1 MDVNYGTGEV
11 SLKIV
16 YYGPGLSGKT
26 TNLEVIHSK
35 APSTHRGRLTAIATQ
50 QDRTLF
56 FDFMPLELGKIGG
69 LKTKLR
75 LFTVPGQVFY
85 NSTRKLVLQ
94 RVDGVVFIA
103 DSQAHKMDE
112 NIESL
117 ENLEENLRE
126 YDVDIRNI
134 PLVIQHN
141 KRDLPGILT
150 GDEIN
155 AALNSELKAPSF
167 PAGSGYRRRGFPYAQ
182 IHRRT
187 CSQSSGEHV
196 KNFTAAAR
204 GRGVIPALSKK
215 KFTPKTGDRTSAS
228 PEQPLRSGPANPA
241 LIKPTGAG
249 RGQEKPVFSKFKKVV
264 KNQQPKRPDSH

>member
-35 APSTHRGRLTAIATQ
+35 APATHRGRLTAIATQ

-75 LFTVPGQVFY
+75 LFTVPGQVYY

-117 ENLEENLRE
+117 ENLEENLKE
-126 YDVDIRNI
+126 YGVDIRDI

-141 KRDLPGILT
+141 KRDLPNILT
-150 GDEIN
+150 IDEMN
-155 AALNSELKAPSF
+155 AAMNSELKVPSF
-167 PAGSGYRRRGFPYAQ
+167 PAVALTGEGVFPTLKSIAGLVLKAVENLSK
-182 IHRRT
+182 T
-187 CSQSSGEHV
+187 SP
-196 KNFTAAAR
+196 AR
-204 GRGVIPALSKK
+204 GRGVIPALPKK
-215 KFTPKTGDRTSAS
+215 KFTLKSGDEATTT
-228 PEQPLRSGPANPA
+228 PPPLRSGAANPA
-241 LIKPTGAG
+241 LLKPGGADG
-249 RGQEKPVFSKFKKVV
+249 AQESPFSKFKKVV
-264 KNQQPKRPDSH
+264 KNPQTKRPDGN